1 MPATASAGLM
11 WPAVPPQVK
20 RKFIAMPPRI
30 KNGNRAV
37 RAEGRRGLP
46 DIHFKV
52 RN

>member
-1 MPATASAGLM
+1 LM